1 MSEDTG
7 DPTGVAGDGLR
18 QFGERLG
25 RMGESAG
32 DRLLDWLVDDYFRL
46 DLLGPEN
53 IPSEGPAVVVAN
65 RSGAWGL
72 DALVLQKVF
81 ARGIGRTLV
90 YAHGPGAVP
99 LGAAP
104 GLEPELEL
112 ELERLNAREL
122 LGVFPEGN
130 SGPGT
135 PFRGRY
141 RLRPFDPGFAVS
153 ALQSGAPVVPVAVVG
168 AEEAVPGFGEI
179 PFLARLLDLPR
190 FPVAPLFPFPAKWTV
205 TIGEP
210 IPVAAGPETPAQRAD
225 AAHGLCARAR
235 AALQDLLDRELGR
248 RDDLFW

>member
-1 MSEDTG
+1 MSQNTG
-7 DPTGVAGDGLR
+7 EPIGAADGDGFR
-18 QFGERLG
+18 QFGEHLG

-65 RSGAWGL
+65 RSGAWDL

-81 ARGIGRTLV
+81 ARGIGRTLA
-90 YAHGPGAVP
+90 YARGPGAVP

-104 GLEPELEL
+104 GP

-135 PFRGRY
+135 AFRKRY

-153 ALQSGAPVVPVAVVG
+153 ALRSGAPVVPVAVVG

-179 PFLARLLDLPR
+179 PFLARLLGLPR